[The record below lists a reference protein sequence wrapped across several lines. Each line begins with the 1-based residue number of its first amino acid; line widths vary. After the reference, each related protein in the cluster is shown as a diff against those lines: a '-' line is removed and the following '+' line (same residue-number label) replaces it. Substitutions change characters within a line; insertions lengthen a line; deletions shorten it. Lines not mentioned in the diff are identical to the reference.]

1 MLFTKKTKFG
11 HVSEFHSASF
21 LRFSTRPQTC
31 TLDFKFSS
39 LTMAETQET
48 SARIRILLPESA
60 KTDIKFVETSHAPT
74 ETLSDLREALTAT
87 AILNNITN
95 YSLVHKDVNITSEY
109 DEFTTLGEILGT
121 TESEFEL
128 RLTERAYTLK
138 DVYEHLLR
146 FREKIGMNLFD
157 AAAHAHGYLEA
168 SCLPG
173 LKLKDVKTEAV
184 ATEQAENVA
193 STQESEVPK
202 PDQEA
207 DKEPKKPSATPED
220 LAAIREV
227 IESFTARSLPSRASS
242 PLSKWTLPIKSL
254 SISQWTVTPAQRAKG
269 DLIYLTLTTLESETF
284 SVTCHASGF
293 FVSRL
298 SNANFD
304 PSVKVNEKGV
314 AHRDYAF
321 YNLVSQLSPTFSQT
335 LDSNRAALAEYSQ
348 FPETY
353 LIPTQIPKLY
363 PWKVDAETVK
373 AASIPDLSRAQ
384 LPILSSGVDG
394 ADVVKDWND
403 EFQGIKEFPRGTFNE
418 RLLRDKLIA
427 KYIHDFSQTAVST
440 ACDIVRGNVAPL
452 NPQEPRDKHIFLRNN
467 IFYSFGVNATGAHD
481 LTGGDE
487 AARYCFSKDIAA
499 VRLLNR
505 VDADSVCNLL
515 SCVVDFLGERVVCQA
530 PVPGIFAD
538 HVDAE
543 GNPADKVAY
552 GYLIESDTV
561 HADKD
566 FETILKPVAE
576 AFHLKP
582 HSVELASGSK
592 AESPLLTSK
601 DIKGIKGTDGR
612 KYVIDLYRTTPLD
625 IEFIERHF
633 SDSEQSYPHREA
645 SIRHEAVEE
654 WYKRKAAAI
663 FKQETERLEKEGK
676 LKDNEKVA
684 LPYDQIVLNPDAFT
698 GVGESQDD
706 QDEVRGVSK
715 FIYDQLIPDFLADIS
730 KNSVPFDGSQL
741 ADYMHKSG
749 INMRYLGIL
758 AKLAQKMRDSFL
770 EDWETTATANL
781 KLAAEKKEKEEKE
794 EKEKKEKEKEE
805 TTKAEEEKTQDPE
818 LVSGLT
824 EKADNEQAE
833 AKETQAKLQPVV
845 ANMTALVSLCTQ
857 EMVARG
863 AKHVL
868 RRLSSGV
875 QPILLPYL
883 IAHFHNCLLGAAV
896 NEVPHVAI
904 DDTTKAIVS
913 EKSLSFS
920 KLTPADVRD
929 QVSTEVYRRFRYKLP
944 ENWDSEVRKTS
955 LLREIALKFGIQWKS
970 QTFHFEKAAH
980 TAAYAQPKSVTF
992 DLPQEKRKGKKAH
1005 KAAVATQTPK
1015 EPRTTVFEVD
1025 DVLGFVPIVK
1035 DSGFRCS
1042 FVDEIFEAARTQVK
1056 SGEKEVG
1063 LALLAE
1069 LVSFYQ
1075 QIYGNVHLETTDFL
1089 STLAATYAEYGMKSE
1104 ASILA
1109 RKAVIGYERLV
1120 GPDAYETIN
1129 AYIKASFYDS
1139 LNGDHV
1145 SAFKLN
1151 TKAFSLWE
1159 SVFGDNHPSS
1169 VNTLLNF
1176 GTILQEL
1183 SLNDMALA
1191 LFEKA
1196 IEMSESMNGPT
1207 SDITG
1212 IIRHRLG
1219 VMKVQNND
1227 FEGALEQFTQAGDI
1241 FVRAVGPD
1249 DFLAVECVTFATNLK
1264 RFLAYNEEKKKQAAQ
1279 ATHAVKKT
1287 PSKPV
1292 KEQSPPAKKKG
1303 NGTAPNPDIAN
1314 KSVDEIMRFIQG
1326 DSKPK
1331 KKRK

>member
-1 MLFTKKTKFG
+1 
-11 HVSEFHSASF
+11 
-21 LRFSTRPQTC
+21 
-31 TLDFKFSS
+31 
-39 LTMAETQET
+39 MAETQET

-60 KTDIKFVETSHAPT
+60 KTDIKFVETNHAPT

-109 DEFTTLGEILGT
+109 DEFTSLGEIFGNA
-121 TESEFEL
+121 ESEFEL

-173 LKLKDVKTEAV
+173 LELKDVKTEA
-184 ATEQAENVA
+184 EAENTD
-193 STQESEVPK
+193 STEMAEKTKSE
-202 PDQEA
+202 QEA
-207 DKEPKKPSATPED
+207 EKEPKKPSATPED
-220 LAAIREV
+220 LAAIRDV
-227 IESFTARSLPSRASS
+227 IESFTAKSLPPKASS

-254 SISQWTVTPAQRAKG
+254 SMSQWTVTPAQSAKG
-269 DLIYLTLTTLESETF
+269 DLLYLTLTTLESETF

-304 PSVKVNEKGV
+304 PSIKVNEKGI

-321 YNLVSQLSPTFSQT
+321 YNLVSQLSPSFSKT
-335 LDSNRAALAEYSQ
+335 LDSNRAALAHYSQ

-353 LIPTQIPKLY
+353 LIPTQLPKLY
-363 PWKVDAETVK
+363 PWKVDAGTVK
-373 AASIPDLSRAQ
+373 AASIPDVSRAQ
-384 LPILSSGVDG
+384 LPILASGVDG

-440 ACDIVRGNVAPL
+440 ACDIVRGNIAPL

-505 VDADSVCNLL
+505 VDAENVCNLL

-538 HVDAE
+538 HVDSE

-561 HADKD
+561 HADKE
-566 FETILKPVAE
+566 FETILKPVAD
-576 AFHLKP
+576 AFHMRP
-582 HSVELASGSK
+582 HGVELASGSK
-592 AESPLLTSK
+592 AESPLITSK

-654 WYKRKAAAI
+654 WYKRRAAAI

-715 FIYDQLIPDFLADIS
+715 FVYDHLIPDFLADIS

-749 INMRYLGIL
+749 INMRYLGVL
-758 AKLAQKMRDSFL
+758 AKLAQKLKDSFL
-770 EDWETTATANL
+770 EDWETTAAANL

-794 EKEKKEKEKEE
+794 EKEKKEKEQKEGE
-805 TTKAEEEKTQDPE
+805 KDEKTTPE
-818 LVSGLT
+818 ASKSQET
-824 EKADNEQAE
+824 ERENEQAE
-833 AKETQAKLQPVV
+833 SKETLAKLQPVA
-845 ANMTALVSLCTQ
+845 ANMTALVSLCIQ

-883 IAHFHNCLLGAAV
+883 VAHFHNCLLGAAV
-896 NEVPHVAI
+896 NEAPHVSI
-904 DDTTKAIVS
+904 DDTLKAIVS

-920 KLTPADVRD
+920 KLTPADVRE
-929 QVSTEVYRRFRYKLP
+929 QVSVEVSRRFRYTLP
-944 ENWDSEVRKTS
+944 ENWESEVRRMS

-992 DLPQEKRKGKKAH
+992 DLPQEKKKGKKAH
-1005 KAAVATQTPK
+1005 KTAVAAPAPK
-1015 EPRTTVFEVD
+1015 EPRTTVFEVE

-1042 FVDEIFEAARTQVK
+1042 FVDEIFEAARSQVK
-1056 SGEKEVG
+1056 SGEREVG

-1159 SVFGDNHPSS
+1159 SVFGENHPSS

-1183 SLNDMALA
+1183 SLNDMALK

-1196 IEMSESMNGPT
+1196 IQMSETMNGPT

-1219 VMKVQNND
+1219 VMNVQNND
-1227 FEGALEQFTQAGDI
+1227 FEAALEQFTKAGDI
-1241 FVRAVGPD
+1241 FVRAVGPE

-1279 ATHAVKKT
+1279 AANAAKKT
-1287 PSKPV
+1287 PKPSKPA
-1292 KEQSPPAKKKG
+1292 KEQSPPPKKKA
-1303 NGTAPNPDIAN
+1303 NGTAPNPEIAN

-1326 DSKPK
+1326 DSEPK